1 MLNAIFPHLRANST
15 IGGNMK
21 SHLRIRSIGLALA
34 ALLIVTSA
42 VAAGSPGF
50 FTAQPSMLTPLAPGS
65 SALPIISVGDTL
77 PGGYRFE
84 AIPDGIGVAL
94 NGQGTVDVFVSHETS
109 LVPFPYTVTGATA
122 TGQSD
127 FDNAQ
132 VSKLRLH
139 QKSAGVL
146 KGWIAIDGSA
156 NYQRFCS
163 AFLADKEHGFQH
175 PVFFANEEATDFIS
189 PPPLLAWPPD
199 PANQRQA
206 GLVVALDTKTGR
218 TYEIPGLGRM
228 NHENTVVVP
237 GGWDEVVVLTDD
249 DTFSAPAA
257 QLYMYLANTP
267 GDLLAD
273 KGGLYAF
280 VSDNAAINDY
290 GDLPP
295 GMSVSGHF
303 VPVPREIALGDQTP
317 LEIWSNANNVFQFIR
332 TEDMAYD
339 KNNPHIVY
347 IADTG
352 EPRAIADPATGRLQR
367 GSSSTRGP
375 YPNGR
380 IFKMVLNANDPTVVD
395 SLSILID
402 ADAGGYNNPAVLHN
416 PDNLD
421 TSANSLMI
429 QEDPGSHNQSNPGA
443 GPAARIWRYDLET
456 GALSVVAEVDQSSD
470 PAARLGV
477 WESSGIVDASAVFG
491 PGTWLVTIQAHS
503 LFVETE
509 TRTVIDTSR
518 TPPVTATLL
527 FKREGGQ
534 LLLFTVPG
542 S

>member
-1 MLNAIFPHLRANST
+1 
-15 IGGNMK
+15 MK
-21 SHLRIRSIGLALA
+21 SLLRFRPISLALA
-34 ALLIVTSA
+34 LLLIATSA
-42 VAAGSPGF
+42 VLAAGAPGF
-50 FTAQPSMLTPLAPGS
+50 FTAQPSMLTLRTPGS

-77 PGGYRFE
+77 PDGYRFE
-84 AIPDGIGVAL
+84 AIPDGIGIAL
-94 NGQGTVDVFVSHETS
+94 NGVGTVDVFVTHETS

-132 VSKLRLH
+132 VSHLLLH
-139 QKSAGVL
+139 KKSAGVMR
-146 KGWIAIDGSA
+146 GWMDIDSSA

-163 AFLADKEHGFQH
+163 AFMADRQHGFLT
-175 PVFFANEEATDFIS
+175 PIFFANEEATDFIS

-206 GLVVALDTKTGR
+206 GLVVALDTLTGQ

-237 GGWDEVVVLTDD
+237 GGWDQVVVLTDD
-249 DTFSAPAA
+249 DTFSAPSA
-257 QLYMYLANTP
+257 QLYMYLADSP
-267 GDLLAD
+267 GRLLAD
-273 KGGLYAF
+273 RGGLYAF

-295 GMSVSGHF
+295 GTSVSGHF
-303 VPVPREIALGDQTP
+303 IPVPREIALGDQTP
-317 LEIWSNANNVFQFIR
+317 LENWSNANNVFQFIR
-332 TEDMAYD
+332 TEDLAYD
-339 KNNPHIVY
+339 KNDPRVVY

-352 EPRAIADPATGRLQR
+352 EPRAIADPVTGRLRR
-367 GSSSTRGP
+367 GPAGTLGP

-380 IFKMVLNANDPTVVD
+380 VFKMVLNASDPLVVD
-395 SLSILID
+395 SLSVVID
-402 ADAGGYNNPAVLHN
+402 GDAGGYNNPAALHN

-429 QEDPGSHNQSNPGA
+429 QEDPGSHNSFAPGA
-443 GPAARIWRYDLET
+443 GPAARIWRYELAT
-456 GALSVVAEVDQSSD
+456 GVLSVVAEVNQSAD
-470 PAARLGV
+470 PAARLGA
-477 WESSGIVDASAVFG
+477 WESSGIVDASAAFG
-491 PGTWLVTIQAHS
+491 PGTWLVTIQAHT
-503 LFVETE
+503 LFVESE

-534 LLLFTVPG
+534 LLLLTVPG